1 MHAMHKLISKD
12 AFVNGYENSSGV
24 YGKRKSWYSKKVR
37 MSLIKNIEK
46 IFVIIMYTHLVQY
59 YETDK
64 MGVTHHS
71 NYIRWME
78 EARISFLEESGWSFS
93 RLEAEGLVSPVI
105 SLKCDYRKPTTFS
118 DSVDIEVGVKEMKGI
133 KVVLSYT
140 MKKGNDIVCEAE
152 STHCFM
158 RKDGHVMRIER
169 EMPEF
174 SAFVSSVMQK
184 DDSAT
189 PE

>member
-1 MHAMHKLISKD
+1 MIRP
-12 AFVNGYENSSGV
+12 YI
-24 YGKRKSWYSKKVR
+24 RK
-37 MSLIKNIEK
+37 
-46 IFVIIMYTHLVQY
+46 VQY

-64 MGVTHHS
+64 MGITHHA

-78 EARISFLEESGWSFS
+78 EARISFLEESAWSFS

-133 KVVLSYT
+133 RVVLSYI
-140 MKKGNDIVCEAE
+140 MKKGDDIVCEAE

-189 PE
+189 SE

>member
-1 MHAMHKLISKD
+1 
-12 AFVNGYENSSGV
+12 
-24 YGKRKSWYSKKVR
+24 
-37 MSLIKNIEK
+37 
-46 IFVIIMYTHLVQY
+46 MYTHLVQY

-78 EARISFLEESGWSFS
+78 EARVSFLEESGWSFS
-93 RLEAEGLVSPVI
+93 RLEEEGLVSPVI
-105 SLKCDYRKPTTFS
+105 SLRCDYRRPTTFS
-118 DSVDIEVGVKEMKGI
+118 DSVDIEVGVKEIKGI
-133 KVVLSYT
+133 RIVLSYT
-140 MKKGNDIVCEAE
+140 MRRESDIVCEAE

-174 SAFVSSVMQK
+174 FAFLTSVLRQNTSGK
-184 DDSAT
+184 S
-189 PE
+189 E

>member
-1 MHAMHKLISKD
+1 
-12 AFVNGYENSSGV
+12 
-24 YGKRKSWYSKKVR
+24 
-37 MSLIKNIEK
+37 
-46 IFVIIMYTHLVQY
+46 
-59 YETDK
+59 
-64 MGVTHHS
+64 
-71 NYIRWME
+71 
-78 EARISFLEESGWSFS
+78 
-93 RLEAEGLVSPVI
+93 
-105 SLKCDYRKPTTFS
+105 
-118 DSVDIEVGVKEMKGI
+118 
-133 KVVLSYT
+133 

-189 PE
+189 SE

>member
-1 MHAMHKLISKD
+1 
-12 AFVNGYENSSGV
+12 
-24 YGKRKSWYSKKVR
+24 
-37 MSLIKNIEK
+37 
-46 IFVIIMYTHLVQY
+46 MYTHLVQY

-78 EARISFLEESGWSFS
+78 EAR
-93 RLEAEGLVSPVI
+93 
-105 SLKCDYRKPTTFS
+105 
-118 DSVDIEVGVKEMKGI
+118 EVGVKEMKGI
-133 KVVLSYT
+133 RVVLSYI
-140 MKKGNDIVCEAE
+140 MKKGDDIVCEAE

-189 PE
+189 SE

>member
-1 MHAMHKLISKD
+1 
-12 AFVNGYENSSGV
+12 
-24 YGKRKSWYSKKVR
+24 
-37 MSLIKNIEK
+37 
-46 IFVIIMYTHLVQY
+46 MYTHLVQY

-133 KVVLSYT
+133 RVVLSYI
-140 MKKGNDIVCEAE
+140 MKKGDDIVCEAE

-174 SAFVSSVMQK
+174 SAFVSCVQREV
-184 DDSAT
+184 DVCNNTDSTCCAKMIPPLWQAAPSDRT
-189 PE
+189 YQRRKTQVIHENDY

>member
-1 MHAMHKLISKD
+1 
-12 AFVNGYENSSGV
+12 
-24 YGKRKSWYSKKVR
+24 
-37 MSLIKNIEK
+37 
-46 IFVIIMYTHLVQY
+46 MYTHLVQY

-133 KVVLSYT
+133 RVVLSYI
-140 MKKGNDIVCEAE
+140 MKKGDDIVCEAE
-152 STHCFM
+152 STHCFMRKDGHVITHCFM

-189 PE
+189 SE